1 MNDSELDKVTYFVN
15 LLDLLRTPDVKS
27 NRVLTVYCFRKMVAM
42 EHFHK
47 ARISCKGCCN
57 LASARSNAVK
67 MGIDKN

>member
-15 LLDLLRTPDVKS
+15 LLDLLRTLDVKS
-27 NRVLTVYCFRKMVAM
+27 NRLMVAMVAM